1 MVHLTVKTTDTSYAV
16 VSDSNRHGSS
26 AGCLCTSRRE
36 VDLSEE
42 HAVGLAPN
50 LREIN
55 FRCRRRN
62 KPETVSCA
70 LLRCY
75 RHVNGRGSLEEV
87 AGELIDWVA
96 ESDNAPCH
104 AAPLKVEGLDECAH
118 NVSERVRGVETIRN
132 RKGVEYRA
140 DICGMKLCCAV
151 IQITFCSAFGDGSHP
166 RDQSWR
172 NSRVVRMQA
181 QRACCREAVK
191 SYKGERAFMRISI
204 GSDELAPHEPHIG
217 MEVIRG
223 TVACIQVCPCATQK
237 EVGLRDEAAKVKDL

>member
-1 MVHLTVKTTDTSYAV
+1 
-16 VSDSNRHGSS
+16 
-26 AGCLCTSRRE
+26 

-75 RHVNGRGSLEEV
+75 RHVNGRGRLEEV

-96 ESDNAPCH
+96 ESDNAPSH
-104 AAPLKVEGLDECAH
+104 ATPLHV
-118 NVSERVRGVETIRN
+118 ERVDNRAHDVSQRVSGSQTIRN
-132 RKGVEYRA
+132 REGIEYRT
-140 DICGMKLCCAV
+140 DVPYMKLGCAV

-166 RDQSWR
+166 HYQSWR
-172 NSRVVRMQA
+172 NSGVVGMQA

-191 SYKGERAFMRISI
+191 SYKGERAFMCISI
-204 GSDELAPHEPHIG
+204 GGDELALHEPHVR
-217 MEVIRG
+217 MEVVRS
-223 TVACIQVCPCATQK
+223 TVAGVEVCSGASQNQV
-237 EVGLRDEAAKVKDL
+237 GFRDDTAKVKDV